1 MAKKDIISQ
10 TDGTQEGKLKALQAA
25 MAKIEKD
32 FGKGSIMKMGEE
44 PVENVE
50 VITSRLEAVRTEE
63 NSWQIDESIAL
74 LNGNQ
79 ADGRVIASDGMPSTV
94 YEGYEDIQNRTLYVE
109 YVSNR
114 GRMSRQNI
122 LYGLCRGLGFTLGF
136 SVLGALLAVALRSLV
151 VENIPLIG
159 GFLAEVIH
167 AIEARM

>member
-1 MAKKDIISQ
+1 MSERDR
-10 TDGTQEGKLKALQAA
+10 AA
-25 MAKIEKD
+25 IE
-32 FGKGSIMKMGEE
+32 
-44 PVENVE
+44 
-50 VITSRLEAVRTEE
+50 RLTAMLERMRL
-63 NSWQIDESIAL
+63 DE
-74 LNGNQ
+74 
-79 ADGRVIASDGMPSTV
+79 
-94 YEGYEDIQNRTLYVE
+94 YVE

-114 GRMSRQNI
+114 GRMIRRNI